1 MLEHEAQPVRQ
12 IEFRVCRRSRKSR
25 WVVRL
30 GNTRLGSNP
39 IYGVYLDKEQA
50 VLDAIEAAQ
59 DALEAGCQAQV
70 WLDDRSRAT
79 RVF

>member
-1 MLEHEAQPVRQ
+1 MG
-12 IEFRVCRRSRKSR
+12 R
-25 WVVRL
+25 WL

-39 IYGVYLDKEQA
+39 IYGVHLDKEQA

-70 WLDDRSRAT
+70 WLDDRSPAA